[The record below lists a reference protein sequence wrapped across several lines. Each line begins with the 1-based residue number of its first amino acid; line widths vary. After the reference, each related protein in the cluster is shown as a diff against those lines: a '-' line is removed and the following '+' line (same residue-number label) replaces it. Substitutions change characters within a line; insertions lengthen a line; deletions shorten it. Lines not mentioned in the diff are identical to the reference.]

1 MPTSRGLSKV
11 VDCGLFA
18 GFARC
23 RTRAVRRAAASP
35 CANPACRA
43 KATRRGGARY
53 DPDVAPTIVLLD
65 SGSLD
70 SLAARVVLDRAARRA
85 DIAAV
90 HIRTGFVRADKESA
104 VSRRSVTVID
114 AAVAFAREVA
124 LPQALRYATP
134 RCVECRAFALRSAE
148 PGGSTWLATGEV
160 LGQHPESQS
169 RAALHEVARAARVE
183 GRIVRPLSAR
193 RLPESAPERAGA
205 LDRHLLEAI
214 HGRGRA
220 GQRTLAAACGATE
233 FPQPGGKCCELRDPS
248 VYRRLRDLAAHDDPP
263 ADVALTR
270 TGRHFRVSHDA
281 RVVVARDRIEEQ
293 RLEVLADPRYHRL
306 RVAEG
311 GGAMCVLAAR
321 GPSDLAFSRAA
332 ALAARFGRGVGERDV
347 GIWRAGEARVL
358 RAAPPAPEELDSW
371 RV

>member
-1 MPTSRGLSKV
+1 MPTSLEPSKAVDPAFFSRGSR
-11 VDCGLFA
+11 F
-18 GFARC
+18 
-23 RTRAVRRAAASP
+23 RTLDVRRAAASP

-43 KATRRGGARY
+43 KATRRCRARY
-53 DPDVAPTIVLLD
+53 DPDVVPTIVLLD

-70 SLAARVVLDRAARRA
+70 SLAARVVLDRAARRV

-104 VSRRSVTVID
+104 AVRGSVTVID

-124 LPQALRYATP
+124 LPQALRHASP
-134 RCVECRAFALRSAE
+134 RCVECRTFALRRAD

-169 RAALHEVARAARVE
+169 RAALDEVARAIGVE

-193 RLPESAPERAGA
+193 RLPESAPELAGV
-205 LDRHLLEAI
+205 LDRALLEGI

-220 GQRTLAAACGATE
+220 DQRALAAACGATA
-233 FPQPGGKCCELRDPS
+233 FPQPGGKCCELRDPA
-248 VYRRLRDLAAHDDPP
+248 VYRRLRDLAAHHDPP
-263 ADVALTR
+263 ADAALTR

-281 RVVVARDRIEEQ
+281 RVVVARDRGEEQ
-293 RLEVLADPRYHRL
+293 RLEDLADPRYHRL

-358 RAAPPAPEELDSW
+358 RAAPPDPEDLESW